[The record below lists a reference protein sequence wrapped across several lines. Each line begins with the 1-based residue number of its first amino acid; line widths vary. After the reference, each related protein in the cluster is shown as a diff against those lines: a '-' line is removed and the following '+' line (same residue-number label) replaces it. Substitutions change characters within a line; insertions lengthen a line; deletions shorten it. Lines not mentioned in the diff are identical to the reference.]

1 MVEGQRS
8 VSGHGSN
15 GHLTHGTD
23 QQLEFKAA
31 VMFPIMRQKH
41 STNNLKNTVGPW
53 YAYSK
58 AGKINLHLVIVKN
71 TSLTETFC
79 IFVKV
84 V

>member
-41 STNNLKNTVGPW
+41 STNNLNTIGPR

-58 AGKINLHLVIVKN
+58 AGKINLHLGIVKIH
-71 TSLTETFC
+71 LYQKH
-79 IFVKV
+79 FVFL
-84 V
+84 

>member
-41 STNNLKNTVGPW
+41 STNNLNTIGP
-53 YAYSK
+53 
-58 AGKINLHLVIVKN
+58 
-71 TSLTETFC
+71 
-79 IFVKV
+79 
-84 V
+84 